1 MCLPGG
7 TGRRG
12 KSGLSGGLGGG
23 GPAHRSVPSRGP
35 LISPIVSHWPL
46 ASLPCPC
53 CNVLWDITNI
63 VCVWNSATMFVMSYR
78 TLHCSVHPPFAS
90 LPRRSPR
97 EVVGP
102 SASSSRRWSYRA
114 GARLKCSWKSRP
126 GAWRLLQH
134 CHLPARGL
142 LSLISLLSAFSLTGI
157 NRNQPINDEKKAVFK
172 TARYDGGLTT
182 VSMQVGEYKLS
193 PSII

>member
-1 MCLPGG
+1 MLWCAQRGVELLRDQNVHAGSKRHPPLGVPAGG
-7 TGRRG
+7 HREAGEVG
-12 KSGLSGGLGGG
+12 ALSGGLDGG

-46 ASLPCPC
+46 ASLP
-53 CNVLWDITNI
+53 
-63 VCVWNSATMFVMSYR
+63 
-78 TLHCSVHPPFAS
+78 CSVHPPFAS

-142 LSLISLLSAFSLTGI
+142 LSLISLLRAFPLTGI
-157 NRNQPINDEKKAVFK
+157 NRNQSE
-172 TARYDGGLTT
+172 
-182 VSMQVGEYKLS
+182 
-193 PSII
+193 